1 MKKKKKNEKSFESKN
16 DREVNEFDGIE
27 KSLEE
32 EEKKKKNHLNLKMR
46 RKRIKKLK
54 EII

>member
-1 MKKKKKNEKSFESKN
+1 MKQLNEEKKKNEKSFESKN

-32 EEKKKKNHLNLKMR
+32 EEKKNEKSFESKNEKKKNK
-46 RKRIKKLK
+46 
-54 EII
+54 